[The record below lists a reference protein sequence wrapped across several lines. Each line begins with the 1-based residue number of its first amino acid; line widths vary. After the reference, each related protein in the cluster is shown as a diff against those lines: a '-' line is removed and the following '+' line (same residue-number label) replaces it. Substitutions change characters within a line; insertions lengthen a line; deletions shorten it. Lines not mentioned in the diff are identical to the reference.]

1 MARLGGVRAE
11 GFRRG
16 SDKRLDGEQGKDVLA
31 RDEGEGEGKQ
41 MREGSG
47 EREVYMRM
55 KRAKA
60 RTSLT
65 RCQMIT
71 SRLVPG

>member
-1 MARLGGVRAE
+1 MGGVRAE

-41 MREGSG
+41 MRAEGSG
-47 EREVYMRM
+47 EWEVYMR
-55 KRAKA
+55 
-60 RTSLT
+60 T
-65 RCQMIT
+65 
-71 SRLVPG
+71 